1 MRRWSLAL
9 ILLLLLSGQGLA
21 TLPAQEWESDSD
33 KDLHRWLLKSPARQ
47 YLSATAERYLY
58 LRYGP
63 EALHGE
69 DGDDLRAL
77 DQIINDRAQDTIP
90 SLTEQNEATI
100 EVSGSHLVA
109 GWNDDGQYL
118 STLSLTA
125 YAYSTNGGRTW
136 RDGGVI
142 PPIPGGLNIGDPEV
156 KADRQG
162 NFYFATLAIRPDG
175 VSIVGVS
182 KSTNGGKTFSVPVQ
196 ASVGLDPADFQDKE
210 FMAIDNTGGTYD
222 GTIYVTWTDF
232 FANPPPAAFNQIVM
246 ARSTNGGRSFM
257 KAIPVSPP
265 GGFQDS
271 IPRVGPQGE
280 LYVLYVDYDVSGL
293 RLSKSTDGGRTF
305 GADGLDNTLIARFQF
320 IGTPNLNCGRTVLKG
335 DIRVG
340 QSPSLAVNPTNGDVY
355 VVYESN
361 PPGPDQA
368 DVYFIRSTDGGVT
381 WSEPLKISDDRT
393 RNDQFFPFL
402 AVSPD
407 GIIGV
412 SFNDRRNDP
421 ANLKYDK
428 YLAVSRDGGRT
439 FEPNIRM
446 NSVASPIPPV
456 ETYDNCYMGDYDQI
470 VADEQFFYAAWG
482 DNRNPA
488 LTWRT
493 EARMPRPREGTVIV
507 GVGDAVLAI
516 GGYYTD
522 LPTVVDTG
530 INEAYLP
537 SMGRWV
543 SLSPDPVARAN
554 AAAVGL
560 GLFAYVA
567 GGRSL
572 PSGDVLASFTRYD
585 ALTNSWTRLPS
596 MPTARAGLGLAVVG
610 NKIYAIGGR
619 DCSLYVACGKALDAN
634 EAYDLKTGRWETKA
648 PMPTPRM
655 DLAVVALD
663 DKIYA
668 LGGYNPDQGALSD
681 VEVYDPATDTWTLA
695 SSLPA
700 RRISGGAAVCGEKIV
715 YFGGYTPSYA
725 PSVRVWIYDSMT
737 EEWEFG
743 PFLKVARAEVHG
755 SVAADQLFAIGGSY
769 AEDPRYAGYNEAFSC
784 KTMGAFRPDPDVFFA
799 KIPVSPPSV
808 PLSSSKTSTAATP
821 TLQSLTHTV
830 DALGKNVITFSAQG
844 WGIAM
849 LEVKLFDLSGR
860 QIAQKSARGNRL
872 KIPLGNVLANGV
884 YLYVITARAAE
895 GSALGTR
902 VEKLVL
908 LH

>member
-1 MRRWSLAL
+1 MRRWSLGL
-9 ILLLLLSGQGLA
+9 ILLLLLGAQGLA
-21 TLPAQEWESDSD
+21 TLPTQEWESDSGQD
-33 KDLHRWLLKSPARQ
+33 RHRWLLKSPARQ
-47 YLSATAERYLY
+47 YLSATAQRYLY

-63 EALHGE
+63 EGE
-69 DGDDLRAL
+69 DLRAL
-77 DQIINDRAQDTIP
+77 DQIINDRSQDTIP

-182 KSTNGGKTFSVPVQ
+182 KSTNGGRTFSVPVE

-210 FMAIDNTGGTYD
+210 FMAIDNTGGPHD

-232 FANPPPAAFNQIVM
+232 FANPPPGTFDQIM
-246 ARSTNGGRSFM
+246 IARSTNGGRSFS

-271 IPRVGPQGE
+271 IPRVGPKGE

-355 VVYESN
+355 AVFESN

-402 AVSPD
+402 AVAPD
-407 GIIGV
+407 GTIGV

-439 FEPNIRM
+439 FESNIRM

-470 VADEQFFYAAWG
+470 VADEKFFYAAWG
-482 DNRNPA
+482 DNRHQA

-493 EARMPRPREGTVIV
+493 EASMPRPREGAAVV
-507 GVGDAVLAI
+507 GIGDAVLAI

-522 LPTVVDTG
+522 LATVVDTG

-537 SMGRWV
+537 STGRWV

-560 GLFAYVA
+560 GLFTYVA

-634 EAYDLKTGRWETKA
+634 EAYNLKTGRWETKA

-668 LGGYNPDQGALSD
+668 IGGYNPDQGALSD
-681 VEVYDPATDTWTLA
+681 VEVYDPVTDTWTLA

-700 RRISGGAAVCGEKIV
+700 RRISGGAAVCSEKIV
-715 YFGGYTPSYA
+715 YLGGYTPSYA
-725 PSVRVWIYDSMT
+725 PSVRIWIYDGMT

-755 SVAADQLFAIGGSY
+755 AVAADQLFAIGGSY
-769 AEDPRYAGYNEAFSC
+769 ADDPRYAGYNEAFPC

-799 KIPVSPPSV
+799 KIPISPPSV

-821 TLQSLTHTV
+821 TLKNFTPVVNTLS
-830 DALGKNVITFSAQG
+830 KNVITFSAQG
-844 WGIAM
+844 QGIAS
-849 LEVKLFDLSGR
+849 LEVKLVDLSGR
-860 QIAQKSARGNRL
+860 QISQKSARGNRL
-872 KIPLGNVLANGV
+872 TVQLGNVRANGV
-884 YLYVITARAAE
+884 YLYVITARAAD
-895 GSALGTR
+895 GSMLGRR

-908 LH
+908 LR